1 MSGGALGGMLV
12 RRLLP
17 VHHLTKETEDVVRL
31 AIGVIATMCALVVGL
46 LLASAK
52 GYRQMA
58 HYGAETKEAR
68 DLLQRYTEI
77 KIDAIWP
84 REASHPV
91 VPDTNSWRL
100 LEDVQDK
107 LRALTPANEAQRW
120 LKDRALQLSGEL
132 SRTRWLPR
140 EQLQTSLPKPFMV
153 VLIFWLAVIFGSFG
167 LFAPGNSTVTMAL
180 FVCALSI
187 AGAIFLILEMDAPSG
202 RDPHIERTRAR
213 RPRADGPVGR
223 PGGRA
228 VPQGDQRVRPSPCER
243 VRAGRTMSTDP

>member
-1 MSGGALGGMLV
+1 MSGGALGGVLV

-17 VHHLTKETEDVVRL
+17 VHHLTKATEDVVRL

-132 SRTRWLPR
+132 SRTRWLLR

-153 VLIFWLAVIFGSFG
+153 VLIFWLAV
-167 LFAPGNSTVTMAL
+167 
-180 FVCALSI
+180 
-187 AGAIFLILEMDAPSG
+187 
-202 RDPHIERTRAR
+202 
-213 RPRADGPVGR
+213 
-223 PGGRA
+223 
-228 VPQGDQRVRPSPCER
+228 
-243 VRAGRTMSTDP
+243 

>member
-91 VPDTNSWRL
+91 VPDTTARPFSR
-100 LEDVQDK
+100 
-107 LRALTPANEAQRW
+107 RALTFSSP
-120 LKDRALQLSGEL
+120 
-132 SRTRWLPR
+132 
-140 EQLQTSLPKPFMV
+140 
-153 VLIFWLAVIFGSFG
+153 
-167 LFAPGNSTVTMAL
+167 APGAVNSKARSAL
-180 FVCALSI
+180 ALATLDVLPLATTS
-187 AGAIFLILEMDAPSG
+187 
-202 RDPHIERTRAR
+202 
-213 RPRADGPVGR
+213 
-223 PGGRA
+223 
-228 VPQGDQRVRPSPCER
+228 
-243 VRAGRTMSTDP
+243 